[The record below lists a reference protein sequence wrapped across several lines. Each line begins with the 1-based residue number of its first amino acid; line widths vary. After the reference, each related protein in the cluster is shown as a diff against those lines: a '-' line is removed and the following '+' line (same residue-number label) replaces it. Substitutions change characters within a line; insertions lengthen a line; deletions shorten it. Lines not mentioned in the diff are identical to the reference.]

1 MTFPLRCFL
10 LSVAVF
16 VLVAGVQIDAEA
28 HDARAAVPYHKCGSF
43 RFRGKHAL
51 FAHRYPCRQAKRK
64 ARYVLA
70 HRHAP
75 PHWKCSLAELGSG
88 FAACHRSRRSWEFV
102 PA

>member
-1 MTFPLRCFL
+1 MTVVLRCFA
-10 LSVAVF
+10 LSVAVL
-16 VLVAGVQIDAEA
+16 VLFAGVQIDGATQT
-28 HDARAAVPYHKCGSF
+28 ARAAAPYHKCGSF
-43 RFRGKHAL
+43 RFRGKHTL
-51 FAHRYPCRQAKRK
+51 FAHRYPCRRAERK